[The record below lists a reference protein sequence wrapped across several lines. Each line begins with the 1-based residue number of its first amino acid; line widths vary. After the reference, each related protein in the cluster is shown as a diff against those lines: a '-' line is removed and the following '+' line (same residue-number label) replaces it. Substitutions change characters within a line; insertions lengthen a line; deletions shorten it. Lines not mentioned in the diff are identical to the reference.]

1 MLLKILK
8 RHCCYTLKTL
18 NTLKFAKREANELLT
33 FCQCQE
39 FFFYSALC
47 LNYKTLFEGTGT
59 KKNKQIPF
67 LQFSRVIDGKKKTKT
82 MVGRYFR

>member
-39 FFFYSALC
+39 FFFYYALC
-47 LNYKTLFEGTGT
+47 LNYKTLFERTGT
-59 KKNKQIPF
+59 KKISKYLFFNF
-67 LQFSRVIDGKKKTKT
+67 LG
-82 MVGRYFR
+82 